1 MLRLD
6 GSPAL
11 DGSAPATWLQ
21 SAAAVLFT
29 AAVLALGMSLVA
41 VATLPLLKTSVGR
54 IVAVGIQAAF
64 MGWLTLSYLVS
75 VLLRTLSGSY
85 LTVGAIEFGLN
96 GNSHLF
102 EAALSGFRVESVL
115 LVAMVSLA
123 VVGSAR
129 YALRAL
135 GKPRPARRSLGVPM
149 ALAGA
154 GLLPVT
160 LVTGLAAASPEMAL
174 LASALPTPAPTAEDD
189 DHGAA
194 APPPTRQSGPP
205 LSAGDRWLAAANA
218 DKGQR
223 PNVLL
228 TTLESIALSHLGVNG
243 YPRKVTPN
251 LDRIAR
257 QSVVFSRAW
266 TTATHS
272 RKRG

>member
-123 VVGSAR
+123 VV
-129 YALRAL
+129 ALVLA
-135 GKPRPARRSLGVPM
+135 PM
-149 ALAGA
+149 ALGTVGTMVLAPA
-154 GLLPVT
+154 ILAPVLGLT
-160 LVTGLAAASPEMAL
+160 A
-174 LASALPTPAPTAEDD
+174 LASASSTPLLFIFPE
-189 DHGAA
+189 
-194 APPPTRQSGPP
+194 SGNRC
-205 LSAGDRWLAAANA
+205 STM
-218 DKGQR
+218 KK
-223 PNVLL
+223 
-228 TTLESIALSHLGVNG
+228 T
-243 YPRKVTPN
+243 
-251 LDRIAR
+251 
-257 QSVVFSRAW
+257 
-266 TTATHS
+266 
-272 RKRG
+272 